1 MNLEETL
8 QLLTKYRVLRFK
20 GAVDSPHDTV
30 DTNPNGSPR
39 LRIEREVLELELSP
53 LAFMGAI
60 EPAENHRAG
69 AFSDQTGAGMCRCG
83 HALTSHGEHGLCL
96 LGCGD
101 DACELVTDGN
111 GKTTAGP

>member
-8 QLLTKYRVLRFK
+8 QLLTKYRVLKFK
-20 GAVDSPHDTV
+20 GAVDLMTPEDIASGARWPQ
-30 DTNPNGSPR
+30 
-39 LRIEREVLELELSP
+39 REPLELEFSP
-53 LAFMGAI
+53 PALMGAI